1 MPGATMTDD
10 SWIDDFIQEVKK
22 LAYDIPPP
30 NPYTAML
37 LSHCLEAERH
47 RLRERHKTEDAK
59 FKALCGPLA
68 GIMIQSESSGPHS

>member
-1 MPGATMTDD
+1 MTDD

-37 LSHCLEAERH
+37 LSHCVEAERH
-47 RLRERHKTEDAK
+47 LLKERYAIEDAK
-59 FKALCGPLA
+59 FKAFCGHLA
-68 GIMIQSESSGPHS
+68 GIMIKSEPSGHHL